1 MAERKRRI
9 ILNPY
14 QTFLFIKRTLI
25 ISAEEKE
32 QNIVVTSVESRKEP
46 GMVEGFQSLLQLKAE
61 NKPNA
66 QEILLDEGP
75 NKQKCEEK
83 KVIMEIEMI
92 LEDFEPR
99 PSVTAYNDDNI
110 HSKLKN
116 KEFEPRPSVTAY
128 NNDNIQSKLKN
139 SGFEPRP
146 SVTAYNNDNANV
158 MIKNNEFEPRPSVT
172 AYNND
177 NIHSKLKK
185 SEFEPRPSVTT
196 YNKEFEPIPSVTKY
210 ND

>member
-1 MAERKRRI
+1 MMKPTTLAS
-9 ILNPY
+9 LSLL
-14 QTFLFIKRTLI
+14 FLLLF
-25 ISAEEKE
+25 
-32 QNIVVTSVESRKEP
+32 VTSVESRKEP

-139 SGFEPRP
+139 GG
-146 SVTAYNNDNANV
+146 
-158 MIKNNEFEPRPSVT
+158 FEPRPSVT

-177 NIHSKLKK
+177 NIHYSKLKNN
-185 SEFEPRPSVTT
+185 EFEPRPSVTT